1 MRHRNGNEKESLEV
15 EPEGG
20 TCILMNMC
28 APREGEGRGRRKGG
42 QLQAEADALLPCV
55 VRNVERGQA
64 WAWGDDEAEEVRG
77 KLQK

>member
-1 MRHRNGNEKESLEV
+1 MHQERHQE
-15 EPEGG
+15 
-20 TCILMNMC
+20 
-28 APREGEGRGRRKGG
+28 EGRGRRKGG

-55 VRNVERGQA
+55 VRNAERGQA